1 MITFDKLHNQKTGFY
16 DGKNFKNNVVCLL
29 KENAKKKPDKIALQW
44 VDPSFKG
51 DWDKNTLIENVP
63 HQSINFKNFYD
74 VIARTATGLKNA
86 GIKHGDC
93 VILFL
98 PMSLYLYQAMSAIMM
113 IGARAVFLDSWARR
127 DQLGTSA
134 KVVNPTAMISF
145 EMAFQLCAAVPEL
158 NDIPIKIIAGPHTGK
173 YTSTLEEISKS
184 RPLDAIEAVEGEET
198 ALVTFTT
205 GSSGVPKGA
214 DRTHRFL
221 VSQHLALDECIP
233 YDSSDIDVP
242 AFPIFSLNNIAAGV
256 NTVIPITDIGRPGEK
271 DPLMLVSQIK
281 SRKITCATLSPSMI
295 ANIAKFCDENKITMP
310 EIKRVITG
318 GAPISN
324 DTLELFRKAVPGAE
338 VWVLYGSTEVE
349 PIAHIESKDILFPK
363 HGGKASSEGVNVGH
377 FAEGLEYK
385 LLKINKGAVKLE
397 NDDWKAITV
406 PEGEVGELAVAGLH
420 VCKAYYNN
428 AEASAKTKIIE
439 AGGKVWHR
447 TGDLARIDEHKNVW
461 LVGRVHN
468 AISRAGQL
476 LFPVKVEILLKKHPD
491 VKQSAYLG
499 IPDDKLGEKAYAL
512 VALNDKL
519 EETKEEILSR
529 LAKILEN
536 EKVPYDRLDIVD
548 NIPMDP
554 RHHSKVEYDVLREA
568 VLKTESETKKAD
580 ENQDECPEECSYTS
594 EGIAEE
600 KKHSCSSCAYKEE
613 SSCGESFKSFI
624 KAGLLIFIIY
634 IIIKILFNDKND
646 K

>member
-16 DGKNFKNNVVCLL
+16 DGVNYKNNVVCLL

-44 VDPSFKG
+44 TDPTFKG
-51 DWDKNTLIENVP
+51 EWDKNAIIENIP
-63 HQSINFKNFYD
+63 NQSINFKNFYE
-74 VIARTATGLKNA
+74 VIARTAAGLKKA

-127 DQLGTSA
+127 DQLGVSA

-158 NDIPIKIIAGPHTGK
+158 NEIPIKIIAGPHVDTAN
-173 YTSTLEEISKS
+173 YTATLEEISKS
-184 RPLDAIEAVEGEET
+184 APLNDIEPVEGEET

-214 DRTHRFL
+214 NRTHRFL
-221 VSQHLALDECIP
+221 VAQHLALDECIP
-233 YDSSDIDVP
+233 YNASDIDVP

-271 DPLMLVSQIK
+271 DPLMLVSQVR
-281 SRKITCATLSPSMI
+281 SCAITCATLSPSMI
-295 ANIAKFCDENKITMP
+295 VNIAKFCDDNKITMP
-310 EIKRVITG
+310 KIRRVITG

-324 DTLELFRKAVPGAE
+324 DTLELFRKAVPNAE

-349 PIAHIESKDILFPK
+349 PIAHIEAKDILFPK
-363 HGGKASSEGVNVGH
+363 DGGKAGVDGVNVGH

-385 LLKINKGAVKLE
+385 LLKINKNPVTLVNNSWAGLTVGA
-397 NDDWKAITV
+397 
-406 PEGEVGELAVAGLH
+406 GEVGELAVAGLH
-420 VCKAYYNN
+420 VCKSYYNN
-428 AEASAKTKIIE
+428 IDAVAKTKIIE
-439 AGGKVWHR
+439 ADGKVWHR
-447 TGDLARIDEHKNVW
+447 TGDLARIDENKNVW

-468 AISRAGQL
+468 AIARDGKL

-491 VKQSAYLG
+491 VKQSAYVG

-512 VALNDKL
+512 VMLVEEPKESREEILKKLAEILKNENVPYDKL
-519 EETKEEILSR
+519 EIT
-529 LAKILEN
+529 AN
-536 EKVPYDRLDIVD
+536 V
-548 NIPMDP
+548 PMDP
-554 RHHSKVEYDVLREA
+554 RHHSKVEYDVLRE
-568 VLKTESETKKAD
+568 VILKEEA
-580 ENQDECPEECSYTS
+580 ENACSCCDECSYTS
-594 EGIAEE
+594 EGLIEEE
-600 KKHSCSSCAYKEE
+600 KSCCSSRANEND
-613 SSCGESFKSFI
+613 SCGESFKNFLKIGFVILIVYILI
-624 KAGLLIFIIY
+624 KT
-634 IIIKILFNDKND
+634 LFGGKDDK
-646 K
+646 